1 MKKLSIIA
9 IILSITTLSLQ
20 IFIFATSAGQP
31 TESLSAKQAKS
42 LFQNIA
48 PEIPDSLSFA
58 GEKVPVDDFYVRE
71 AIDRELI
78 ANVYRHSATI
88 LTMKRAYR
96 YFPIIEPILKKNGVP
111 LDFKYLC
118 VIESELTN
126 ATSPAKAQGFW
137 QFIKSTGTSYGLEV
151 NDDIDMRN
159 NVEAATIAACRYL
172 KDLKATLGSWTSAAA
187 AYNCGENGLRKRIN
201 EQGVKSYYDTY
212 IFTETTRY
220 VPRILAMKTIM
231 QNPQKYGFYLRYC
244 DMYPQ
249 ITTKNVEL
257 KGQNVNLIDF
267 AKQNGTTYKTLRL
280 LNPWLLGSK
289 LTNKANRTYT
299 VKIPGSDGISFSKM
313 QKNDDKKTDFITKL

>member
-1 MKKLSIIA
+1 MKRLSIIA

-31 TESLSAKQAKS
+31 AESLSAKNSKS

-48 PEIPDSLSFA
+48 PEIPDSLNFA

-71 AIDRELI
+71 ALDREII

-111 LDFKYLC
+111 QDFKYLC

-137 QFIKSTGTSYGLEV
+137 QFMKTTGTSYGLEV

-159 NVEAATIAACRYL
+159 NVEAATQAACRYL
-172 KDLKATLGSWTSAAA
+172 KDLKSGLGSWTSAAA
-187 AYNCGENGLRKRIN
+187 AYNCGEGGLRKRLN

-244 DMYPQ
+244 DMYPT

>member
-1 MKKLSIIA
+1 MKRLSIIA

-31 TESLSAKQAKS
+31 AESLSAKNSKS

-48 PEIPDSLSFA
+48 PEIPDSLNFA

-111 LDFKYLC
+111 QDFKYLC

-137 QFIKSTGTSYGLEV
+137 QFMKTTGTSYGLEV

-159 NVEAATIAACRYL
+159 NVEAATQAACRYL
-172 KDLKATLGSWTSAAA
+172 KDLKSCLGSWTSAAA
-187 AYNCGENGLRKRIN
+187 AYNCGEGGLRKRLN

-244 DMYPQ
+244 DMYPT

>member
-1 MKKLSIIA
+1 MKRLSIIA

-31 TESLSAKQAKS
+31 AESLSAKNSKS

-48 PEIPDSLSFA
+48 PEIPDSLNFA

-71 AIDRELI
+71 ALDRELI

-111 LDFKYLC
+111 QDFKYLC

-137 QFIKSTGTSYGLEV
+137 QFMKTTGTSYGLEV

-159 NVEAATIAACRYL
+159 NVEAATQAACRYL
-172 KDLKATLGSWTSAAA
+172 KDLKSGLGSWTSAAA
-187 AYNCGENGLRKRIN
+187 AYNCGEGGLRKRLN

-231 QNPQKYGFYLRYC
+231 QTPQKYGFYLRYC
-244 DMYPQ
+244 DMYPT

>member
-1 MKKLSIIA
+1 MKRLSIIA

-31 TESLSAKQAKS
+31 AESLSAKNSKS

-48 PEIPDSLSFA
+48 PEIPDSLNFA

-71 AIDRELI
+71 ALDRELI

-111 LDFKYLC
+111 QDFKYLC

-137 QFIKSTGTSYGLEV
+137 QFMKTTGTSYGLEV

-159 NVEAATIAACRYL
+159 NVEAATQAACRYL
-172 KDLKATLGSWTSAAA
+172 KDLKSGLGSWTSAAA
-187 AYNCGENGLRKRIN
+187 AYNCGEGGLRKRLN

-244 DMYPQ
+244 DMYPT